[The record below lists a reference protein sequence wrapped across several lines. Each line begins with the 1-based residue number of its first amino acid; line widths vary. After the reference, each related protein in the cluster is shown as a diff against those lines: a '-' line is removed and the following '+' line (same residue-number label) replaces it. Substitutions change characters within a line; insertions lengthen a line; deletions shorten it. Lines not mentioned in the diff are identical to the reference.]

1 MKLSE
6 MKWNVEVVK
15 ALTFDELKD
24 KVVHFEKIGK
34 LDKCSDT
41 EIRKF
46 YEGITG
52 EKIET
57 SKKMKNE

>member
-6 MKWNVEVVK
+6 IKWNIEVVK

-24 KVVHFEKIGK
+24 KIVHFEKIGK
-34 LDKCSDT
+34 LDKCSDA

-46 YEGITG
+46 YESITG
-52 EKIET
+52 KKVET
-57 SKKMKNE
+57 SKKITHE